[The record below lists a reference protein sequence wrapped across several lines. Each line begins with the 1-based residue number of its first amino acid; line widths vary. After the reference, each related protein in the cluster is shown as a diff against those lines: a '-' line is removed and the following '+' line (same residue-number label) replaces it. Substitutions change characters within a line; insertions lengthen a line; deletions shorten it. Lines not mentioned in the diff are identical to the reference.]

1 MGWKQIEPPCRHRR
15 NSACV
20 GFRLPSAVLVAS
32 ALVSLIVVSGA
43 FGSVRVGMKAPRRVA
58 ASGLVVL
65 SGRVRGVRNARVE
78 VQRRVGSRWRVV
90 ATGMTGGRGVFD
102 LTWVAPVRAGVVRV
116 RVAVLRSGRVK
127 GVSVVRRIKVRA
139 RRGPKVVVSPKTQV
153 LAAPT
158 VSSVPKAGKRGV
170 LRFSGG
176 NSVRVGQIVAIG
188 QGKSTPDGFLGRVI
202 AVEQRNGQTVV
213 STVPA
218 TLQQAIPTGSFNET
232 VGHAQAARV
241 QRAAQRAFAHAASS
255 VVSCHGSVGG
265 SVDASLSFGASLEL
279 SGSWSVFSGLQ
290 SASLTTGAHA
300 SASLSATL
308 GGAGS
313 CSLSPHTIAR
323 FEGPAAAFLVGPVP
337 VVITSLITVDVDA
350 SASAQAN
357 VATGITGGFS
367 AQAGIGWHKSG
378 GFYPIEDFTPSFGY
392 TPPTVSSNASV
403 QANVTPKIDVL
414 LYGAAGPQ
422 LALKTG
428 LSFNADKNANP
439 WWTLTAPVDVTASL
453 DIPALNLSSPSLH
466 IYQQTFVLATGPG
479 TRTTATDISGNG
491 SGNCALLSN
500 RHIDCWGDNTSGE
513 LGDGGAGNCPVDAV
527 EGDQSGDCSTVPVP
541 VSTISNAIAVA
552 GHCALLSSAH
562 VDCWGAND
570 LGWLGNGS
578 STGPQRCKGVG
589 ESGGPCSRTPVS
601 VSGISNAIAVSGTC
615 ALLSTHHI
623 DCWGDNGV
631 GQLGDGT
638 SVGPQ
643 KCAYQS
649 FSEPCSTN
657 PVAVAGI
664 ANAIAISNDSSNT
677 PCALL
682 STHHVVCWGDN
693 GLAEL
698 GDGTSSG
705 PQDCAGEPCS
715 TTPVAVSGITDAIAL
730 SGQCAI
736 LITHHIACWGYNGE
750 GRLGDGS
757 STGPQV
763 CGPAGDSFPCSKTP
777 VAVREIT
784 NATGISAGGNTP
796 CALLSSGHVQC
807 WGDGLLGNGAMASSA
822 TPVTVSG
829 ITNAT
834 AISTGGSWSC
844 ALLSTGGVDCWG
856 DDGGGTLGD
865 GTITNFSTVPVA
877 VKGIPY

>member
-1 MGWKQIEPPCRHRR
+1 MGRYWIGLRWRSGSR
-15 NSACV
+15 
-20 GFRLPSAVLVAS
+20 GFALRFLAVLVAS

-466 IYQQTFVLATGPG
+466 IYRHTFML
-479 TRTTATDISGNG
+479 TTASGPYGGGG
-491 SGNCALLSN
+491 SSSWTIQSTPNPTGT
-500 RHIDCWGDNTSGE
+500 NTSHLE
-513 LGDGGAGNCPVDAV
+513 DVSCTSASACTAV
-527 EGDQSGDCSTVPVP
+527 GRYTSK
-541 VSTISNAIAVA
+541 
-552 GHCALLSSAH
+552 SAAYATLAER
-562 VDCWGAND
+562 W
-570 LGWLGNGS
+570 NGS
-578 STGPQRCKGVG
+578 SWTIQSTPNPAGAGRSYLNGVSCTSASACTAVGDHYDSATLVDAPLVERWNGSSWSIQTIPNPPGADETFLNGVSCTSATACTAVGSHNSAPGLTTLVERWNGSSWTIQTTPNQAGSNDVELGHVSCTSASACVAVGSYYDSSAGNYRSLVERWNGSRWTIQTTPGPVGTDTSSLSDVSCTSASACTAVGFSVYSATGALATLVERWNGSSWTVQTSPSPGNRSDVQLNGVSCTSASACTAVGFASSSGADITLVERWNGSSWMIQGSPNPTNAVHSELDAASCTSTSACIGVG
-589 ESGGPCSRTPVS
+589 YYGDEVTGGKEAT
-601 VSGISNAIAVSGTC
+601 
-615 ALLSTHHI
+615 
-623 DCWGDNGV
+623 
-631 GQLGDGT
+631 
-638 SVGPQ
+638 
-643 KCAYQS
+643 
-649 FSEPCSTN
+649 
-657 PVAVAGI
+657 
-664 ANAIAISNDSSNT
+664 
-677 PCALL
+677 
-682 STHHVVCWGDN
+682 
-693 GLAEL
+693 LAERH
-698 GDGTSSG
+698 
-705 PQDCAGEPCS
+705 P
-715 TTPVAVSGITDAIAL
+715 
-730 SGQCAI
+730 
-736 LITHHIACWGYNGE
+736 
-750 GRLGDGS
+750 
-757 STGPQV
+757 
-763 CGPAGDSFPCSKTP
+763 
-777 VAVREIT
+777 
-784 NATGISAGGNTP
+784 
-796 CALLSSGHVQC
+796 
-807 WGDGLLGNGAMASSA
+807 
-822 TPVTVSG
+822 
-829 ITNAT
+829 
-834 AISTGGSWSC
+834 
-844 ALLSTGGVDCWG
+844 
-856 DDGGGTLGD
+856 
-865 GTITNFSTVPVA
+865 
-877 VKGIPY
+877 